1 MSVFF
6 GAASAASD
14 PVPLEEVAAISDYL
28 TKNHPTLLSLLPQAG
43 VSVADVLAQKTV
55 VAPTEQAFK
64 DLLKELDNKLPGTED
79 LKQLLLYH
87 CSPRSATWKSENGG
101 TLGEGAF
108 PTANGKSWEIR
119 GCCVYDELGKQSC
132 VSKFVMRASAPEKD
146 EPYVLVADR
155 VLRMKPAAVG
165 ARGGGH
171 EVHFYARS

>member
-6 GAASAASD
+6 GAASEPSD
-14 PVPLEEVAAISDYL
+14 PVPLEESAAIADYL

-55 VAPTEQAFK
+55 VAPSEQAFK
-64 DLLKELDNKLPGTED
+64 DLLKELDNKLPSPED

-87 CSPRSATWKSENGG
+87 CSPRSATWKSENSG
-101 TLGEGAF
+101 TLGEGAY
-108 PTANGKSWEIR
+108 PTANGKAWEIR

-132 VSKFVMRASAPEKD
+132 VSKFVMAANKN
-146 EPYVLVADR
+146 EPNVLVVDR
-155 VLRMKPAAVG
+155 VLRLKPAAVG

-171 EVHFYARS
+171 EVHFWARS